1 MGVSMSHTAYR
12 RMLFRAEATSGPN
25 LIFAYHQIIR
35 GVGSRLCNAW
45 CTTQSI
51 SLADT
56 AYTEIPYRRR
66 QTETGAPL
74 SSTEID
80 VALVDFSRPEAPK
93 RRFAA
98 GLLTVIKTA
107 SMRPTIQRASE
118 Q

>member
-1 MGVSMSHTAYR
+1 MSHNAYR
-12 RMLFRAEATSGPN
+12 RMLFRAEAASGPK
-25 LIFAYHQIIR
+25 LFFAYHQIIR
-35 GVGSRLCNAW
+35 GVGSRLCNTW

-51 SLADT
+51 LLADT
-56 AYTEIPYRRR
+56 AYTEILCRRR

-93 RRFAA
+93 RWFVA
-98 GLLTVIKTA
+98 GVLIVIKTA
-107 SMRPTIQRASE
+107 SIRPTTQRASE